1 MWDIRTGDVVQRY
14 SVGNGGQIAPSCCDI
29 NCSDQVICV
38 GSNLVNNVDDKDAIV
53 ALWDVRA
60 TEPSAVITEAHSD
73 DVTEVRFHPARGNVF
88 ATGSTD
94 GLVNICDMAQL
105 PDEDEV
111 ILHTLNS
118 DSSMARLGFFGPEGE
133 YLYGLT
139 HVESYFIWH
148 AFPQDDSEDS
158 EVIVEIPDLRERLSA
173 QGIPADYCI
182 DSMYDQHSQ
191 RLYLLAGTNTGD
203 VNVLHVNKDG
213 LALAATLH
221 GGHNAIVRSMLW
233 GQNAGD
239 DTFVS
244 AGEDA
249 RLCLWTPTAVQSTPA
264 APATGK
270 MPASHSKTSSARA
283 KASPY

>member
-118 DSSMARLGFFGPEGE
+118 GRHMCCTLA
-133 YLYGLT
+133 T
-139 HVESYFIWH
+139 VCHCESR
-148 AFPQDDSEDS
+148 AFS
-158 EVIVEIPDLRERLSA
+158 
-173 QGIPADYCI
+173 G
-182 DSMYDQHSQ
+182 M
-191 RLYLLAGTNTGD
+191 
-203 VNVLHVNKDG
+203 
-213 LALAATLH
+213 LH
-221 GGHNAIVRSMLW
+221 G
-233 GQNAGD
+233 
-239 DTFVS
+239 
-244 AGEDA
+244 
-249 RLCLWTPTAVQSTPA
+249 
-264 APATGK
+264 
-270 MPASHSKTSSARA
+270 
-283 KASPY
+283 